1 MFTQNINMASTQ
13 YAYTQSRMKFA
24 DPQFAEW
31 ETDEENILIM
41 NFEGITIIST
51 KTNDPPIYIFL
62 RRPNPLG
69 KGFILDLAWQ
79 GIHKRLYKYILH
91 REILIC
97 YEVPQHPN
105 SFIIWAGYPILL
117 YKPAENQYDYQ
128 EYKKVGE
135 YRNIRCICKHSG
147 QLYGLLDNY
156 NNICAVEFDIKP
168 FNKSGIIII
177 NPAIIH
183 TNRKSDEI
191 ETSGSYKF
199 QYINE
204 ENEFVIIDDC
214 SANVIKFNILTMQP
228 MVIKC
233 AEIIDSLP
241 NPNINNY
248 LLCSVIRGY
257 NFTTG
262 GIIAHCDRN
271 YYSYNSNTNQWR
283 EINMIDYIPS
293 DNFPFIN
300 SSIWVGATYGANSRI
315 SRYWLNYYDPHT
327 NMLTKFWN
335 TPHKLYVPDDDTLIG
350 GFTIFNRVPLQI
362 LDNLALTA
370 PRCPLIMCSFIQK
383 FIRAHVIIPGQEL
396 EQS

>member
-1 MFTQNINMASTQ
+1 MVSPK
-13 YAYTQSRMKFA
+13 YAYTKARMTFA

-51 KTNDPPIYIFL
+51 KTNDPPIYVFL

-79 GIHKRLYKYILH
+79 GIHNRLYEYILR

-105 SFIIWAGYPILL
+105 SFIIWARYPILL
-117 YKPAENQYDYQ
+117 YKPSENQYYYQ

-147 QLYGLLDNY
+147 QLYGLLDNHTKIY
-156 NNICAVEFDIKP
+156 AVEFDIKP
-168 FNKSGIIII
+168 YNRNGMIIKNHPIMHI
-177 NPAIIH
+177 
-183 TNRKSDEI
+183 NRKSDEI

-199 QYINE
+199 RYINK
-204 ENEFVIIDDC
+204 ENEFVIIDNC

-233 AEIIDSLP
+233 DKLIDLMPNPNP

-248 LLCSVIRGY
+248 LLRSRIRGY
-257 NFTTG
+257 NSTTG
-262 GIIAHCDRN
+262 DIIGYSDK

-300 SSIWVGATYGANSRI
+300 SSIWVGATYGGYGGYG
-315 SRYWLNYYDPHT
+315 RYWLNYYDPQT

-335 TPHKLYVPDDDTLIG
+335 TPHKLYVPDDDTVIAGL
-350 GFTIFNRVPLQI
+350 TIFNRIPLQI
-362 LDNLALTA
+362 LDDLALTV
-370 PRCPLIMCSFIQK
+370 PRCHPIMCSLIQK